1 MSRYTEVIVLA
12 RRAEK
17 VMEPLTR
24 PDKGRD
30 WHQCFTRVDDSMF
43 GGSRMPSD
51 ECYAWVIQFIRHN
64 WHGLLNHLE
73 TLAWPDPHSVQV
85 LVRDEDDDC
94 FGLWMI
100 YDGKLVEVSLPRTER
115 EPFSA
120 SVTGVLSRTDRHAVG
135 ELQGFASAV
144 TPTSAVTGA

>member
-12 RRAEK
+12 RRAEE

-24 PDKGRD
+24 PDEGRD
-30 WHQCFTRVDDSMF
+30 WHQCFTRVDDGMF
-43 GGSRMPSD
+43 EGSRMPSD
-51 ECYAWVIQFIRHN
+51 ECYTWVVQFIRHN

-73 TLAWPDPHSVQV
+73 SVAWPDPHSVQV

-120 SVTGVLSRTDRHAVG
+120 SVTGVLSRTDRHAEG
-135 ELQGFASAV
+135 
-144 TPTSAVTGA
+144 TR